1 MSPIVV
7 CFGQPVQAAF
17 FCWYYHGN
25 GRFPFASSNVRTTI
39 RSNEFGDGPYRV
51 PGGSSLYEGGKK
63 GLNLLQHLLPT

>member
-51 PGGSSLYEGGKK
+51 PGGSSL
-63 GLNLLQHLLPT
+63 